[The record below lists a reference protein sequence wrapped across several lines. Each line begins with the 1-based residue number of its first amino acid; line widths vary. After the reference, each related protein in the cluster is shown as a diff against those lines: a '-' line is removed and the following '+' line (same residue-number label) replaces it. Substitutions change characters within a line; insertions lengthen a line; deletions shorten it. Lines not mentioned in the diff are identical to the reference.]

1 MIKDYVYR
9 NLRLYGNSLIPN
21 STYEKYGERLILKEL
36 KEKGYDCDLR
46 VVESVEILWIE
57 PRIST
62 KKIMKDIIVEV
73 KR

>member
-1 MIKDYVYR
+1 MIKDYVYK

-21 STYEKYGERLILKEL
+21 SAYEKYGERLILNEL
-36 KEKGYDCDLR
+36 RKNGYDCDLK

-62 KKIMKDIIVEV
+62 KKTMKDIIVEV